1 MQNINFE
8 ISQDSIVYVAFD
20 PNFITIPSD
29 IGFVDTGEI
38 VSVVEINRI
47 SVRYVIYSRSY
58 VRGSVT
64 FKISNTSTSYLPIM
78 VYMRIDTTKTIV
90 SSCGGQNVVLDATN
104 GDDIFNCNDSS
115 GEVTYDVG
123 CKKAFPKAPKK
134 NE

>member
-1 MQNINFE
+1 VQNINFE

-90 SSCGGQNVVLDATN
+90 SSCGCQNVVLDATN